1 MRLSA
6 VLVGWAFLIVA
17 AASAGAQEPHALKRG
32 SLPPSEPAEGQV
44 TSPLLLHQSPG
55 AHAPARTVAAEDISI
70 LPLPSVLLAPR
81 SRWRYPVIGAIAGAV
96 VGAAYGTYIV
106 LSTENYLAPPAH
118 FVTVPIGAA
127 IGALLGLAAN
137 AIDPP
142 H

>member
-6 VLVGWAFLIVA
+6 VLVGWTFLVVA

-32 SLPPSEPAEGQV
+32 SLPRSEPAEGQV
-44 TSPLLLHQSPG
+44 TSPLLLRQSPEIHG
-55 AHAPARTVAAEDISI
+55 LAGSVAAEDISI
-70 LPLPSVLLAPR
+70 PPSVEVLLAPR

-106 LSTENYLAPPAH
+106 VSTENYLAPPAH
-118 FVTVPIGAA
+118 FVTVPVGAA

>member
-6 VLVGWAFLIVA
+6 VLVGWAFLVVA
-17 AASAGAQEPHALKRG
+17 TASAGAQEPHAPKSDPLPRSELTKGRG
-32 SLPPSEPAEGQV
+32 V
-44 TSPLLLHQSPG
+44 SPLFPHQSPRM
-55 AHAPARTVAAEDISI
+55 HAPAGSVAAEDVSI
-70 LPLPSVLLAPR
+70 LPLPAVLMAPR

-142 H
+142 R